1 MSAGEPEIE
10 SAGEPE
16 IESAVAPAKT
26 KTKTKKDPPPEDA
39 LLVEDFLGVLAS
51 HLPNDVSGNKFDR
64 CWTNI
69 AIKIQAD
76 GKKKMTGLP
85 QTADRSLARIKSLAP
100 HNSFDKSSLK
110 HFTAKERAYCLILE
124 HVPNLVILDVDGI
137 SDLDDPRLHGQSRQY
152 PGTAIH

>member
-1 MSAGEPEIE
+1 M

-39 LLVEDFLGVLAS
+39 LLVEDFLEVLAS
-51 HLPNDVSGNKFDR
+51 HLPADVSGEKFDR
-64 CWTNI
+64 CWRNI
-69 AIKIQAD
+69 AIKFVN

-85 QTADRSLARIKSLAP
+85 TIGDRSLDRIRALAP